1 MEKCINPSDADKF
14 IAPGARVRISENA
27 EEDLPETQDETLIK
41 SKHAGEE
48 GKYIEDI
55 VSQCKVRFAV
65 IELADGTQ
73 VLIRKQYI
81 DRLPVSRKGTPR
93 RLKPL

>member
-1 MEKCINPSDADKF
+1 MDKCEDPRDEDKF
-14 IAPGARVRISENA
+14 ITPGAKVRISENA
-27 EEDLPETQDETLIK
+27 EEDAPDKQDETLVR

-55 VSQCKVRFAV
+55 LTQCKVRFAV
-65 IELADGTQ
+65 IELTDGKR

-81 DRLPVSRKGTPR
+81 DLLPVSK
-93 RLKPL
+93 KSSS